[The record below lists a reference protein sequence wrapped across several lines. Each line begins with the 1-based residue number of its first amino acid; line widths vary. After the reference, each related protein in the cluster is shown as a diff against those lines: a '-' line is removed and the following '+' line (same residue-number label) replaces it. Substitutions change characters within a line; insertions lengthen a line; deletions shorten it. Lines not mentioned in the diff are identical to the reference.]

1 MMQCDSVS
9 CVKEPLFASIYP
21 LIKSYR
27 AAEMLCMFDVNF
39 IYFESNCRLLEYAH
53 LWSVLSGVGAN
64 INNASLCT

>member
-53 LWSVLSGVGAN
+53 L
-64 INNASLCT
+64 